1 MARIKQKDTVQMN
14 KSDILLIIKSCKVSM
29 LFFGEMAELK
39 DSEDKHENAENL
51 RFIIILRLSIILT
64 NNIYKSHYK
73 PFCMPFQWHP
83 PLTCHYLHFG

>member
-39 DSEDKHENAENL
+39 DSENKHETAENL
-51 RFIIILRLSIILT
+51 RFTQFQLLTIIRKLEKYYRE
-64 NNIYKSHYK
+64 
-73 PFCMPFQWHP
+73 
-83 PLTCHYLHFG
+83 GE